1 MHSVIIDQ
9 VTRRQRRSIG
19 SLSGQSRVIHL
30 SRLVVNGSNLVRLHK
45 TSTCNKPSTDL
56 VAIETHGK
64 MPVALTAASLRPFTI
79 GSATTGRPLRPDEI
93 ANPSQ
98 HDKLL
103 DVQTPRNTIKVLRTS
118 HYVNFVTPPTTGES
132 IREDLVLT
140 GLVVINLDSTKLTEK
155 LILRFI
161 VELDVV
167 DSRECFR

>member
-1 MHSVIIDQ
+1 
-9 VTRRQRRSIG
+9 
-19 SLSGQSRVIHL
+19 
-30 SRLVVNGSNLVRLHK
+30 
-45 TSTCNKPSTDL
+45 
-56 VAIETHGK
+56 

-93 ANPSQ
+93 AHSSH

-118 HYVNFVTPPTTGES
+118 HYVNFLTPPSTGES

-140 GLVVINLDSTKLTEK
+140 GLVVINLDSTRLTEK
-155 LILRFI
+155 LCLRFI

-167 DSRECFR
+167 DSRRCIGYLLCRNHANTSLMAITEGHTEKDVIYETRMEYSCSRTGYLLIAPKLS